1 VGGLYASHF
10 NDPAAAP
17 AENTWVFG
25 EPVANLR
32 EAGEVISES
41 RLFRECTVKN
51 VVANA
56 FGLLAGATEDID
68 EDAVARIAD
77 DVEAVSDDA
86 TIAQYVLEVFT
97 DDQVIRTVVST
108 LGGAE

>member
-1 VGGLYASHF
+1 
-10 NDPAAAP
+10 
-17 AENTWVFG
+17 
-25 EPVANLR
+25 
-32 EAGEVISES
+32 
-41 RLFRECTVKN
+41 